1 MLSKSLS
8 SSSLLSSLSC
18 LTLGRCMRFALP
30 APLST
35 FIVPVLGLTLALPAA
50 ASQVEVKI
58 VDSYRAL
65 AAGTFEDAALTP
77 DGAVRLGRQTT
88 PVAKELTGPV
98 LDMVEHRGEVY
109 LAVATPPRVMR
120 VRPGKAAELVAA
132 VDTGLITSLA
142 SFGPHLV
149 AITAP
154 EGGAVLIDAKRKKIV
169 ETIKFEKAKMLLD
182 VAVLDDTLYA
192 VGGGDEGIL
201 ASLKRGKK
209 AFEVVVKT
217 KEAHLRSLTA
227 DPKRNHL
234 WIGGGDDGVI
244 YRYDP
249 KAKTKEGRLLALYD
263 AAPEETTSLTIDS
276 KGRVYATLVDSNGK
290 LSAGATKR
298 DKSEEATKSGETKP
312 RKIKSSEVVRIDP
325 TGAISILWQSKVDG
339 AFSAALVDDKR
350 LLVGSGPSGKI
361 FDIDPTGKNGA
372 AVVAR
377 AKGADEVTAML
388 VSKGRILAATAH
400 PGGVVEVQSSQ
411 AKRGVFTTAPLAA
424 STLARWGRLSVD
436 HTAPAGTSVRW
447 SIRTGNTNDPDQTW
461 TPFSPPL
468 IHAGNPIVDPGKYMQ
483 VRVELMGNGKE
494 SPIVRSI
501 RAAYLEDNRP
511 PEIDR
516 IDLVLPNYKVMP
528 TQKDAKST
536 NRSVTFNDG
545 AFKKY
550 LYSGGSPLPKLTERP
565 GGKQTEEPGW
575 RTAFAWVEDPD
586 KDQLRYQWSMARV
599 RPSGE
604 PETFVV
610 VKEWSEEPFYSFD
623 GDRMQAG
630 TYRLKVDVS
639 DVLSNGPDR
648 ARTDSMVSS
657 DITVTKDAPVISGG
671 SARRLKGEAV
681 RIRFSA
687 KAAVP
692 LKLAECSVGG
702 ADFIPIDSLDGM
714 VDGEEERFEVVL
726 DGKPAF
732 NAVACAVTDEL
743 GHRTVAPLSLR

>member
-1 MLSKSLS
+1 MRLALS
-8 SSSLLSSLSC
+8 SFSLALLS
-18 LTLGRCMRFALP
+18 AL
-30 APLST
+30 
-35 FIVPVLGLTLALPAA
+35 VPAA
-50 ASQVEVKI
+50 PASASQVEVKI

-77 DGAVRLGRQTT
+77 DGAVRLGRKTT

-98 LDMVEHRGEVY
+98 LDMVEHQGEVY
-109 LAVATPPRVMR
+109 IAVATPPRVMR
-120 VRPGKAAELVAA
+120 VRSGKAAELVAA
-132 VDTGLITSLA
+132 VDTGLITALA

-169 ETIKFEKAKMLLD
+169 DTIKFEDAKMLLD
-182 VAVLDDTLYA
+182 VTVLDDTLYA
-192 VGGGDEGIL
+192 VGGGKEGVL
-201 ASLKRGKK
+201 VRLKRGKK
-209 AFEVVVKT
+209 KFEEVVKT
-217 KEAHLRSLTA
+217 KEAHLRSITA
-227 DPKRNHL
+227 DPKRHHL

-244 YRYDP
+244 YRFNP
-249 KAKTKEGRLLALYD
+249 KAKKKAGRLLALYD
-263 AAPEETTSLTIDS
+263 AAPEETTSLTVDS

-298 DKSEEATKSGETKP
+298 DKSEEAKKSAETKP
-312 RKIKSSEVVRIDP
+312 RKIKSSEVIRIDP
-325 TGAISILWQSKVDG
+325 TGAVSILWQSKVDG
-339 AFSAALVDDKR
+339 AFSAALIDDKR

-361 FDIDPTGKNGA
+361 FDIDPTGKHGA

-377 AKGADEVTAML
+377 AQGADEVTAML

-400 PGGVVEVQSSQ
+400 PGAVVQVQSSQ
-411 AKRGVFTTAPLAA
+411 AKRGVFITAPLAA

-436 HTAPAGTSVRW
+436 HSAPAGTSVRW
-447 SIRTGNTNDPDQTW
+447 SMRTGNTNDPDQTW

-483 VRVELMGNGKE
+483 VRVELIGNAKE
-494 SPIVRSI
+494 SPTVRSI

-516 IDLVLPNYKVMP
+516 IDMVLPNFKVLA
-528 TQKDAKST
+528 TQKDDKSL

-550 LYSGGSPLPKLTERP
+550 LYSGGSPVPKLTERT

-575 RTAFAWVEDPD
+575 RTVFAWVEDPD
-586 KDQLRYQWSMARV
+586 KDQLHFEWSMARV
-599 RPSGE
+599 RPSGQAE
-604 PETFVV
+604 AFDV

-623 GDRMQAG
+623 GDRMPAG
-630 TYRLKVDVS
+630 TYRLKVRVTD
-639 DVLSNGPDR
+639 LPSNGPDR
-648 ARTDSMVSS
+648 ALVDTMLSP
-657 DITVTKDAPVISGG
+657 DIVVTKDAPEISGA
-671 SARRLKGEAV
+671 SARRLKNAV

-692 LKLAECSVGG
+692 LKHAECSVGG

-726 DGKPAF
+726 EGEPAF
-732 NAVACAVTDEL
+732 GAVACAVTDEL
-743 GHRTVAPLSLR
+743 GHRTQTTVPLK